1 MIVAMKA
8 GSESQKNKESSESI
22 QLISTVKG

>member
-8 GSESQKNKESSESI
+8 GSESQKNNEGSESI
-22 QLISTVKG
+22 QLISTVKD